1 MLEPAAAQAQVQLDL
16 SLSPQAE
23 WVQADPLRLRQVL
36 VNLLGNAVKYNRRGG
51 LVVLRTRPAG
61 VGEVSIEVEDTGIG
75 MSEAQLGE
83 LFTPFHR
90 LGRDQRGT
98 PGQPGSQGTGIGLV
112 ICRRL
117 TDLMAGTLEVSSQE
131 GQGSV
136 FRVVLPRPAGEP
148 QRTVVSS
155 LQPLGP
161 QVSIGTVLCI
171 EDSPAD
177 MAAIRTL
184 LAQRPGVTLLEAVT
198 AAEGLARVA
207 AADLVLLD
215 LDLPDRPGIEVL
227 RALQSDSRWR
237 ALPVLV
243 VSAESRP
250 QRIDECFDAGATQFL
265 TKPLDGAQLLRAID
279 DALKA

>member
-1 MLEPAAAQAQVQLDL
+1 
-16 SLSPQAE
+16 
-23 WVQADPLRLRQVL
+23 
-36 VNLLGNAVKYNRRGG
+36 
-51 LVVLRTRPAG
+51 
-61 VGEVSIEVEDTGIG
+61 
-75 MSEAQLGE
+75 
-83 LFTPFHR
+83 
-90 LGRDQRGT
+90 
-98 PGQPGSQGTGIGLV
+98 
-112 ICRRL
+112 
-117 TDLMAGTLEVSSQE
+117 
-131 GQGSV
+131 
-136 FRVVLPRPAGEP
+136 
-148 QRTVVSS
+148 
-155 LQPLGP
+155 
-161 QVSIGTVLCI
+161 
-171 EDSPAD
+171 